1 MEKQIINKSEV
12 ITKQNGNIAFVEE
25 THKYFDVT
33 NPEAKFTSV
42 TTMIHEYT
50 QPFDKDFWSAYKALE
65 KLLPKDTWN
74 VEKRSLLN
82 TKKFDKVLLELH
94 SITEN
99 DFNREQQA
107 ILDEWD
113 NENRKS
119 CERGTKIHADL
130 ENSFYSAKK
139 DISLSKF
146 EIGGKFECRK
156 DYSDLDIENGV
167 YPEYLI
173 SRVSEDGKLRIAGQ
187 IDLLVK
193 KGNHIIIADWKTNK
207 KIDTKSF
214 YNSKTKTSVKMKF
227 PLNNL
232 DDVNYWHYTLQLS
245 TYAWMI
251 QKLNP
256 EFIIEDLVLVH
267 FDHSD
272 NMTVYHLPYLKE
284 EVIKM
289 LNHFKKESSLKASR
303 EKRKPIVY

>member
-1 MEKQIINKSEV
+1 MNET

-33 NPEAKFTSV
+33 NPNAVFTSV
-42 TTMIHEYT
+42 TTMIHSYT
-50 QPFDKDFWSAYKALE
+50 NEFDKEFWSAYKALE
-65 KLLPKDTWN
+65 KLIPKDAWAI
-74 VEKRSLLN
+74 EKKSLLS
-82 TKKFDKVLLELH
+82 TKKFDKVLLDMYEI
-94 SITEN
+94 SEN

-119 CERGTKIHADL
+119 CERGTKIHADF
-130 ENSFYSAKK
+130 ENSFYAKKK

-146 EIGGKFECRK
+146 EIGGKFECK
-156 DYSDLDIENGV
+156 QNYFELDIENGV

-173 SRVSEDGKLRIAGQ
+173 SRVSDDGKLRIAGQ

-193 KGNHIIIADWKTNK
+193 KGNKITIADFKTNK
-207 KIDTKSF
+207 KIETKSF
-214 YNSKTKTSVKMKF
+214 FNQKTKSSVKMKF

-232 DDVNYWHYTLQLS
+232 DDVNYWHYCMQLS

-251 QKLNP
+251 QKINP
-256 EFIIEDLVLVH
+256 EFEIEDLVMIH
-267 FDHSD
+267 IDHND
-272 NMTVYHLPYLKE
+272 TMTIYHLPYLKN

-289 LNHFKKESSLKASR
+289 LSHFKKESVLKANR
-303 EKRKPIVY
+303 EKRKPIIY

>member
-1 MEKQIINKSEV
+1 MSEV
-12 ITKQNGNIAFVEE
+12 ITKQNGNIAFIEE

-33 NPEAKFTSV
+33 NPDAKFTSV

-50 QPFDKDFWSAYKALE
+50 QPFDKEFWSAYKALE
-65 KLLPKDTWN
+65 KLLPKDVWN
-74 VEKRSLLN
+74 VEKKSLLN
-82 TKKFDKVLLELH
+82 SKKFDKVLLDLH
-94 SITEN
+94 SISEN
-99 DFNREQQA
+99 DFNREQQG

-130 ENSFYSAKK
+130 ENSFYQKKK
-139 DISLSKF
+139 DIDISKF
-146 EIGGKFECRK
+146 EIGGKFVCEKGRTAL
-156 DYSDLDIENGV
+156 DLENGI

-193 KGNHIIIADWKTNK
+193 KGNKLTIGDFKTNK
-207 KIDTKSF
+207 KIETKSF
-214 YNSKTKTSVKMKF
+214 FNQRTKQSVKMKF

-232 DDVNYWHYTLQLS
+232 DDTNYWHYCLQLS
-245 TYAWMI
+245 TYAWML
-251 QKLNP
+251 QKYNP
-256 EFIIEDLVLVH
+256 EFEIEDLVMIH
-267 FDHSD
+267 FDHND
-272 NMTVYHLPYLKE
+272 NMTVYHLPYLKT

-303 EKRKPIVY
+303 DKRKPIEY

>member
-1 MEKQIINKSEV
+1 MQEV
-12 ITKQNGNIAFVEE
+12 ITKQNGNIAFIEE

-33 NPEAKFTSV
+33 NPEAVFTSV
-42 TTMIHEYT
+42 TTMIHSYT
-50 QPFDKDFWSAYKALE
+50 QPFDKDFWSSYKALE
-65 KLLPKDTWN
+65 KLLPKDVWN
-74 VEKRSLLN
+74 VEKKSLLN

-94 SITEN
+94 NISEN
-99 DFNREQQA
+99 DFNREQQL

-113 NENRKS
+113 NENHKS

-130 ENSFYSAKK
+130 ENSFYSKKK

-156 DYSDLDIENGV
+156 DYAKLDLENGV

-193 KGNHIIIADWKTNK
+193 MGNKITIADWKTNK
-207 KIDTKSF
+207 KIETKSF
-214 YNSKTKTSVKMKF
+214 FNSKTKTSVKMKF

-256 EFIIEDLVLVH
+256 EFEIEDLVLVH

-272 NMTVYHLPYLKE
+272 NMTVYHLPYLKN

-289 LNHFKKESSLKASR
+289 LSHFKKETALKANR

>member
-1 MEKQIINKSEV
+1 MQEV
-12 ITKQNGNIAFVEE
+12 ITKQNGNIAFVVE

-33 NPEAKFTSV
+33 NPDAVFTSV
-42 TTMIHEYT
+42 TTMIHSYT

-65 KLLPKDTWN
+65 KLLPKDVWN
-74 VEKRSLLN
+74 VEKKSLLS

-94 SITEN
+94 NIDEN
-99 DFNREQQA
+99 DFNREQQG

-113 NENRKS
+113 EENRKS
-119 CERGTKIHADL
+119 CDRGTKIHADL
-130 ENSFYSAKK
+130 ENSFYSKK
-139 DISLSKF
+139 DDINLSKF

-156 DYSDLDIENGV
+156 DYSELDIENGV

-173 SRVSEDGKLRIAGQ
+173 SRVSPDGKLRIAGQ

-193 KGNHIIIADWKTNK
+193 KGNKIIIADWKTNK
-207 KIDTKSF
+207 KIETKSF
-214 YNSKTKTSVKMKF
+214 YNSRTKSSVRMKF

-245 TYAWMI
+245 TYAWMV
-251 QKLNP
+251 QQLNP
-256 EFIIEDLVLVH
+256 EFEIEDLVLVH

-272 NMTVYHLPYLKE
+272 NMTVYHLPYLKT

-289 LNHFKKESSLKASR
+289 LSHFKKESALQASR
-303 EKRKPIVY
+303 EKRKPIIY

>member
-1 MEKQIINKSEV
+1 MQEI

-33 NPEAKFTSV
+33 NPDAVFTSV

-65 KLLPKDTWN
+65 KLLPKDKWN
-74 VEKRSLLN
+74 IEKKSLLN
-82 TKKFDKVLLELH
+82 TKKFDKVLLEMH
-94 SITEN
+94 EINEN
-99 DFNREQQA
+99 DFNREQQF

-130 ENSFYSAKK
+130 ENSFYQKK
-139 DISLSKF
+139 ENIDISKF

-156 DYSDLDIENGV
+156 DYSDLDIENGI

-193 KGNHIIIADWKTNK
+193 KGNKIIIADWKTNK
-207 KIDTKSF
+207 EIKTKSF
-214 YNSKTKTSVKMKF
+214 FNSSTKTSVKMKF

-256 EFIIEDLVLVH
+256 EFEIEDLVLVH
-267 FDHSD
+267 FDHKD

-289 LNHFKKESSLKASR
+289 LNHFKKESALKISR
-303 EKRKPIVY
+303 MNRKRIEY

>member
-1 MEKQIINKSEV
+1 MQEV

-33 NPEAKFTSV
+33 NPDAVFTSV
-42 TTMIHEYT
+42 TTMIHSYT
-50 QPFDKDFWSAYKALE
+50 QEFDKNFWSAYKSLE
-65 KLLPKDTWN
+65 KLLPKDAWN
-74 VEKRSLLN
+74 IEKKSLLSS
-82 TKKFDKVLLELH
+82 KKFDKIILEMYDI
-94 SITEN
+94 SEN
-99 DFNREQQA
+99 DFNREQQN

-130 ENSFYSAKK
+130 ENSFYQKKK
-139 DISLSKF
+139 DIDISKF
-146 EIGGKFECRK
+146 EIGGKFVCEK
-156 DYSDLDIENGV
+156 DRTALDLENGI

-193 KGNHIIIADWKTNK
+193 KGNKLTIGDFKTNK
-207 KIDTKSF
+207 KIETKSF
-214 YNSKTKTSVKMKF
+214 FNQRTKQSVKMKF

-232 DDVNYWHYTLQLS
+232 DDTNYWHYCLQLS
-245 TYAWMI
+245 TYAWML
-251 QKLNP
+251 QKYNP
-256 EFIIEDLVLVH
+256 EFEIEDLVMIH
-267 FDHSD
+267 FDHND
-272 NMTVYHLPYLKE
+272 NMTVYHLPYLKT

-303 EKRKPIVY
+303 DKRKPIEY

>member
-1 MEKQIINKSEV
+1 MSEV
-12 ITKQNGNIAFVEE
+12 ITKQNGNIAFIEE

-33 NPEAKFTSV
+33 DPDAKFTSV

-50 QPFDKDFWSAYKALE
+50 QPFDKEFWSAFKVME
-65 KLLPKDTWN
+65 RLLPKDVWN
-74 VEKRSLLN
+74 VEKKSLLN

-94 SITEN
+94 GISEN

-130 ENSFYSAKK
+130 ENSFYQKKK
-139 DISLSKF
+139 DIDISKF

-156 DYSDLDIENGV
+156 DYSELDIENGV

-193 KGNHIIIADWKTNK
+193 KGNKIIIADWKTNK
-207 KIDTKSF
+207 KIETKSF
-214 YNSKTKTSVKMKF
+214 FNSKTKTSVKMKF

-256 EFIIEDLVLVH
+256 EFEIEDLVLVH
-267 FDHSD
+267 FDHND
-272 NMTVYHLPYLKE
+272 NMTVYHLPYLKT

-303 EKRKPIVY
+303 DKRKPIEY

>member
-1 MEKQIINKSEV
+1 MIMNEV

-33 NPEAKFTSV
+33 NPNAVFTSV

-50 QPFDKDFWSAYKALE
+50 QPFDKEFWSAYKALE
-65 KLLPKDTWN
+65 KLLAKDVWSI
-74 VEKRSLLN
+74 EKKSLLN
-82 TKKFDKVLLELH
+82 TKKFDKVILELH
-94 SITEN
+94 DINEN
-99 DFNREQQA
+99 DFNKVQQT

-113 NENRKS
+113 EENRKS

-130 ENSFYSAKK
+130 ENSFYNKKK
-139 DISLSKF
+139 DIDISKF
-146 EIGGKFECRK
+146 EIGGKFVCDKGRTEL
-156 DYSDLDIENGV
+156 DLENGV

-193 KGNHIIIADWKTNK
+193 KGNKIIIADWKTNR
-207 KIDTKSF
+207 KIETKSF
-214 YNSKTKTSVKMKF
+214 YNNKTKQSVKMKF

-245 TYAWMI
+245 TYAWML
-251 QKLNP
+251 QKYNP
-256 EFIIEDLVLVH
+256 EFEIEDLVLVH
-267 FDHSD
+267 FDHDD

-289 LNHFKKESSLKASR
+289 LNHFKKEQILKANR